1 MPSDDHPAAG
11 DLAEALD
18 IMPTIS
24 VKSTSIKS
32 SENEVSAS
40 GSHSSGYKISSEYGK
55 QADLAKP
62 DPSTE
67 GKRQYPMKLIT
78 ASELILISLYR
89 TVENLQAQLLVSTKE
104 PPHLGNQQPPH
115 LENQQPKRTD
125 TSSQSKNSQETF
137 ELSIAHLT
145 QEQFKPSAPSL
156 KPNPERPGH
165 SIAER
170 RKYKS
175 VIEVLDKGLESTDR
189 TRYIAH
195 GWSGEERAS
204 SKQTVPER
212 VRICSPFLL
221 DLLSHVTGES
231 LEHCES
237 RTSTHKPSSLVFLH
251 PFKFFV
257 IYAKT
262 IVEATEDLEEK
273 QSRAPPETYDSS
285 KSGSLETSGE
295 QPASA
300 VKSRTDDGEFQSKS
314 ALEHLQLVTKLLK
327 VDLKPILDFRYGYE
341 QATIPTVTFENLWL
355 LFSFGGLVYY
365 REPVKD
371 HPPALARVTSC
382 NGGRRLLNNRKW
394 ENSDTLQQGVTPQP
408 GENSKGKENRFYIR
422 QYTLDFDG
430 ESYGPVENM
439 MTMPAWA
446 GSRNIHDLKVF
457 PFQYCTPNR
466 DFDGA
471 KFPTADDYKAHL
483 VERGKKFVS
492 LGSIAHKRYDGH
504 IVGTQNEQVK
514 ISSGA
519 STRLDTKH
527 YY

>member
-1 MPSDDHPAAG
+1 MPSDDNPAAG

-18 IMPTIS
+18 TKPTTS
-24 VKSTSIKS
+24 VESTSIKS
-32 SENEVSAS
+32 LSRELTRQ
-40 GSHSSGYKISSEYGK
+40 HRKI
-55 QADLAKP
+55 ADLQTKLTNAL
-62 DPSTE
+62 PS
-67 GKRQYPMKLIT
+67 
-78 ASELILISLYR
+78 
-89 TVENLQAQLLVSTKE
+89 LQ
-104 PPHLGNQQPPH
+104 NQQT
-115 LENQQPKRTD
+115 KRAD
-125 TSSQSKNSQETF
+125 ATSQVKDKQDITLD
-137 ELSIAHLT
+137 LSIAHLT
-145 QEQFKPSAPSL
+145 QEQFKSSAPSL
-156 KPNPERPGH
+156 KRNPERPGH

-175 VIEVLDKGLESTDR
+175 VIEVLDKGLDRIDR

-195 GWSGEERAS
+195 GRSGEERAS

-212 VRICSPFLL
+212 IRICSPFLL
-221 DLLSHVTGES
+221 DLLSHVTGET

-237 RTSTHKPSSLVFLH
+237 RTSIHKPSSLVFLH

-257 IYAKT
+257 TYAKA
-262 IVEATEDLEEK
+262 IVKATKDLEEK
-273 QSRAPPETYDSS
+273 QSRAPAETYDSS
-285 KSGSLETSGE
+285 KSDSLETSGE

-300 VKSRTDDGEFQSKS
+300 VKSQIDGGEFQSKS
-314 ALEHLQLVTKLLK
+314 ALEHLQLVTKLLE
-327 VDLKPILDFRYGYE
+327 VDLKPIVDFRCGYE

-382 NGGRRLLNNRKW
+382 NGGRRLLNNGKF
-394 ENSDTLQQGVTPQP
+394 ENSDPHQQANTPQP

-430 ESYGPVENM
+430 ESYGPVENIIA
-439 MTMPAWA
+439 MPAWA
-446 GSRNIHDLKVF
+446 GSRNVHDLKVF

-471 KFPTADDYKAHL
+471 KFPSANDYKAHL
-483 VERGKKFVS
+483 IERGRKFVS

-504 IVGTQNEQVK
+504 IVGTHNKQVRSPVAQVLGM
-514 ISSGA
+514 ILNITTSAIPMSS
-519 STRLDTKH
+519 
-527 YY
+527 